1 MKEQLMQLH
10 ELIARRATGTPEQL
24 AQTLGVSE
32 RTARSYL
39 EQLKLMGATICYCR
53 TRQTYYYCS
62 PVVFKFGYEKEGAAP
77 SGESQ
82 KRGG

>member
-1 MKEQLMQLH
+1 MHLH

-39 EQLKLMGATICYCR
+39 EQLKLMGATIC
-53 TRQTYYYCS
+53 
-62 PVVFKFGYEKEGAAP
+62 
-77 SGESQ
+77 
-82 KRGG
+82 